1 MSETTAS
8 LRRKIDSASDLQSV
22 VRTMKSL
29 AASSIGQYERSV
41 AALAEYFRAV
51 ELGLGVAFRSASDIE
66 RFSAPEGRGTEE
78 IRAVVFGSDQGLVG
92 QFNETVS
99 EYAIENLRKRKKRI
113 RIWSVG
119 ERVLTRLSDAGF
131 EMEALFAVPGS
142 AEGIIPLVGK
152 ILLSALRSEN
162 PAEGAE
168 FHLFYNSPLSRVGYA
183 PKGIRLLP
191 LDREWIRQTTEIP
204 WPSKSLPEILDRG
217 NTTFGG
223 LLREYFFV
231 SLFRACAESLAS
243 ENASRLSA
251 MERADRNIDDLLEDL
266 GRSYHRLRQSGIDAE
281 LFDLLAGYE
290 VMSK

>member
-8 LRRKIDSASDLQSV
+8 LRKKIDSASDLQSV

-41 AALAEYFRAV
+41 AALAEYFRTV
-51 ELGLGVAFRSASDIE
+51 EIGLGAAFRAASGSEI
-66 RFSAPEGRGTEE
+66 FLMPEGRRTEE

-92 QFNETVS
+92 DFNETVS
-99 EYAIENLRKRKKRI
+99 EYTIETLKNETKRV

-119 ERVLTRLSDAGF
+119 ERVHSQLKDAGF

-142 AEGIIPLVGK
+142 AKAIITLVGE
-152 ILLSALRSEN
+152 ILQSALRGEN
-162 PAEGAE
+162 PADGGE
-168 FHLFYNSPLSRVGYA
+168 FYLFYNSPLSGAGYA
-183 PKGIRLLP
+183 PERKRILP
-191 LDREWIRQTTEIP
+191 LDREWIRRITEIT

-217 NTTFGG
+217 DTTFGG

-231 SLFRACAESLAS
+231 SIFRACAESLAS

-266 GRSYHRLRQSGIDAE
+266 GRSYHRLRQSGIDEE
-281 LFDLLAGYE
+281 LFDVLAGYE